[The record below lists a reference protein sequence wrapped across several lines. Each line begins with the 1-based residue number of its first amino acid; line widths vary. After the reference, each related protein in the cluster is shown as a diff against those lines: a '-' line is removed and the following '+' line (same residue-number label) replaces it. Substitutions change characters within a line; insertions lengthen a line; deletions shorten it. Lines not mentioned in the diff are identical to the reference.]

1 MEIQQRS
8 DITFRLASD
17 EIGVEEILKW
27 MITHQRNNTSFL
39 RKITSRNLLKS
50 ETREKL
56 LLNYLPI

>member
-27 MITHQRNNTSFL
+27 MITHQRNN
-39 RKITSRNLLKS
+39 KI
-50 ETREKL
+50 
-56 LLNYLPI
+56 